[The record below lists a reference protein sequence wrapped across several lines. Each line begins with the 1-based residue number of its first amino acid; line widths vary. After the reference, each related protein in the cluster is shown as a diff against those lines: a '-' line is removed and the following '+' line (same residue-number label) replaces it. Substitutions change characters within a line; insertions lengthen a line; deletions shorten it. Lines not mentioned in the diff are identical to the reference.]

1 MTDYT
6 VILPGGLGGVALA
19 TGGGKYY
26 RVLSASSPVDVSVNG
41 GFPLARAQGE
51 QQHVPGGIQSLRLS
65 SAAAQTVVVTVTEGG
80 LDDGRVTQTAPVELA
95 QATTV
100 TDNAPVAM
108 LVVPWPLIAP
118 AASGVHRA
126 GLRFWNQ
133 GSADVMIGGG
143 AVTLTSG
150 IPIPPGGVW
159 VEETGADAGWHGIT
173 AAAGTNSVAV
183 QVLT

>member
-26 RVLSASSPVDVSVNG
+26 RILQASSPIAVSVNG
-41 GFPLARAQGE
+41 GTPLARAQGE
-51 QQHVPGGIQSLRLS
+51 QQHVPGGIHSLRLS
-65 SAAAQTVVVTVTEGG
+65 SAAAQTVVVSVTAGG

-95 QATTV
+95 QATTL
-100 TDNAPVAM
+100 TDGAPIAVLAAAT
-108 LVVPWPLIAP
+108 PLIAA
-118 AASGVHRA
+118 AASGVYRA

-133 GSADVMIGGG
+133 GSADVMIGGAG
-143 AVTLTSG
+143 VTLTSG
-150 IPIPPGGVW
+150 VRIPPGGVW
-159 VEETGADAGWHGIT
+159 VEETGADAAWYGIT
-173 AAAGTNSVAV
+173 AAAATNSVSV